1 MLHAVHAQLL
11 LRPPHTHTPNIDSSP
26 HTSTSKLARTHK
38 CHATITITVCQP
50 PFTYHHLP
58 WEGWQTLLVY
68 RNRDAVCYACVHTAV
83 WQTKCFVFYAAAA
96 TATSR
101 VFLASACMRAAV
113 RAIPMPTACGD
124 MLCVVA
130 CGSCVVMHCLMLTP
144 PVATWGDSCI
154 HGILGTTQNYCTAPV
169 VENCCSTQHRF
180 DDVRAVSTP
189 LLLPLKCNRT
199 NHVFYDV
206 SPAYV
211 PTTPHGS
218 LSPG

>member
-1 MLHAVHAQLL
+1 MMLSVMPA
-11 LRPPHTHTPNIDSSP
+11 
-26 HTSTSKLARTHK
+26 
-38 CHATITITVCQP
+38 
-50 PFTYHHLP
+50 Y
-58 WEGWQTLLVY
+58 
-68 RNRDAVCYACVHTAV
+68 TAV

-101 VFLASACMRAAV
+101 VFFASACMRAAV

-130 CGSCVVMHCLMLTP
+130 YGSCVVMHCLMLTP